1 MRIRNWILC
10 LAAVI
15 TIGGGGYGLHQYLA
29 SSARGSEYREFNAT
43 FEAEKE
49 TQEALELYKNG
60 KAKPATILKPADSS
74 SKVVYLYFCG
84 LPDRPMTEKIVDLLE
99 KKKGTA
105 AFFAEGQNAMD
116 EEEVMKLLHKKGH
129 LLGNYTWLGR
139 PSFEK
144 VEAEEA
150 IRSLCKTQKA
160 IKLMGGDSPL
170 YFKAPNTQYT
180 DELLKEAGACG
191 LRYAV
196 ESTLTIKRGQLKS
209 ASDAEEVV
217 KKIKPGNFIA
227 FEINRPLDIRAQE
240 QGKYDEKPAID
251 KKPTIKDDSK
261 KEEVAKDTTVQQIE
275 WLVEALTEEGYT
287 LQDLKRAVGVSG

>member
-1 MRIRNWILC
+1 MRIRTYLIGLV
-10 LAAVI
+10 LVVA
-15 TIGGGGYGLHQYLA
+15 IGGGGYGLHQYLA
-29 SSARGSEYREFNAT
+29 SSARGSEYREFHAT

-49 TQEALELYKNG
+49 TQEALDRYKNG
-60 KAKPATILKPADSS
+60 KAKPAAVLKPADST

-84 LPDRPMTEKIVDLLE
+84 LPDRPMAERIVDLLE
-99 KKKGTA
+99 KQKGTA
-105 AFFAEGQNAMD
+105 AFFVEGQNVMD
-116 EEEVMKLLHKKGH
+116 EEETMKLLHKKGH

-139 PSFEK
+139 PAFEK

-150 IRSLCKTQKA
+150 IRSLCQTQKA
-160 IKLMGGDSPL
+160 IKLMGGDSPI

-191 LRYAV
+191 LRYGV

-240 QGKYDEKPAID
+240 AGKSDDKPAID
-251 KKPTIKDDSK
+251 KKPTIKDDPK
-261 KEEVAKDTTVQQIE
+261 KEETPKDTTVQQIE
-275 WLVEALTEEGYT
+275 WLVEALSEEGYT
-287 LQDLKRAVGVSG
+287 LQDLKQAKG